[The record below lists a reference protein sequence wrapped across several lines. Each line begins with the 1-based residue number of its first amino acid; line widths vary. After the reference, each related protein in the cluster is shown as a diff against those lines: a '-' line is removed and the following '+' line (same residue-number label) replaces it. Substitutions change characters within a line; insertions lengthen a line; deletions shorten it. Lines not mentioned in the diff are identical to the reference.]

1 MAFLSRFLLWQMHF
15 WMKRLQ
21 EKNNQTKKYRK
32 KKCIGWCHS
41 TPSCETIIWYTEID
55 ADTQRWKGYS
65 GGSLQYRT
73 WLFWLGI
80 QSGGT
85 QASAPQLCFLQL
97 HVNSSKDF
105 SFLGYIILISSECAQ
120 IYRALKFKWF
130 TKTNK
135 QKQNNK
141 PTNTFEIL
149 RTNYTG

>member
-15 WMKRLQ
+15 WMARLQ
-21 EKNNQTKKYRK
+21 EKNNQK
-32 KKCIGWCHS
+32 KKKVHWLVSFYTKLRNYYLVHRNRC
-41 TPSCETIIWYTEID
+41 WYTKV
-55 ADTQRWKGYS
+55 KG
-65 GGSLQYRT
+65 LQYRT

-85 QASAPQLCFLQL
+85 QASAPLCFLQL

-120 IYRALKFKWF
+120 IYRALKLMIYQNKQ
-130 TKTNK
+130 TKTR
-135 QKQNNK
+135 QNNK